1 MVSEHVVKLAIEYL
15 DQYLETN
22 EPATLVTMLHYID
35 AHDKTIAVAEEVN
48 EALRRRPSIYV
59 HRTSARLEFNF
70 TGSDQT
76 VTEDD
81 VRRAFDIYHEEFWA
95 AYKKLESRKRSNE

>member
-15 DQYLETN
+15 DQYLGTD
-22 EPATLVTMLHYID
+22 EPATLVTMLNYID

-48 EALRRRPSIYV
+48 EALRQRPSVYV
-59 HRTSARLEFNF
+59 HRTSTMLEFNS

-81 VRRAFDIYHEEFWA
+81 VRRAFDIYGEEFSA
-95 AYKKLESRKRSNE
+95 AYKKLKSPEQSDE